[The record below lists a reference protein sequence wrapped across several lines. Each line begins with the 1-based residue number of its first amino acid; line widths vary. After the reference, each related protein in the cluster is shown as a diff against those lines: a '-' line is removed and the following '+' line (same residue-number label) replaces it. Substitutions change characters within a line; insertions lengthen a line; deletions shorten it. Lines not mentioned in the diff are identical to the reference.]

1 MEEIRE
7 IKKEVKKY
15 DARIRVLNNIIA
27 QRRGWAQYLQN
38 TQRWDQ
44 ELKKVSYLESLRKG
58 LLVDAAWAFR
68 RALARSINPE
78 FEKDFWGFSG
88 PSLRAVPTSVLIAEG
103 RTLCNGGVP
112 IIDTDTLLEEE
123 EEEEEEEKEEEEEDK
138 RGVASE
144 EEEEDEEEEKEY
156 ELN

>member
-7 IKKEVKKY
+7 IKKEVKSY
-15 DARIRVLNNIIA
+15 DARIRVLNDIIA
-27 QRRGWAQYLQN
+27 QRRGWAKYLQN
-38 TQRWDQ
+38 PQRWDQ

-68 RALARSINPE
+68 RALGRSINPE

-103 RTLCNGGVP
+103 RTICNGGVP
-112 IIDTDTLLEEE
+112 IIDTDTLFEEE
-123 EEEEEEEKEEEEEDK
+123 EEEEEEEDNG
-138 RGVASE
+138 GVASE
-144 EEEEDEEEEKEY
+144 EEEEDEEEKEY